1 MKNKNINISVIGL
14 GYVGL
19 PLAVSLSKHFKV
31 IGYDKKSERIKE
43 LRNSLDTSKEISSK
57 TLENSSLILTK
68 QMSREEAISEL
79 EMPAYNEDEMQ
90 KDFKF
95 VAKKLD
101 LTETEL
107 KKLFDGKNR
116 TYKDYKNNMF
126 LINLGAKIMTLFNEN
141 HQLMK

>member
-1 MKNKNINISVIGL
+1 
-14 GYVGL
+14 
-19 PLAVSLSKHFKV
+19 
-31 IGYDKKSERIKE
+31 
-43 LRNSLDTSKEISSK
+43 
-57 TLENSSLILTK
+57 
-68 QMSREEAISEL
+68 MSRKEAISEL
-79 EMPAYNEDEMQ
+79 EMPAYNEDEMK

-107 KKLFDGKNR
+107 KNLFDGENK